1 MTRALSLT
9 ASILLLHAL
18 ATSTQAQSTPYDARG
33 FNSTGSGAWNYGNL
47 PNGSFGIDY
56 AQPLP
61 AGSLVMD
68 QYGMWYAT
76 PTVESAPR
84 AVVAQPAPITRT
96 SGSSSN
102 RAKAK
107 PRYQI
112 PTGSLGW
119 NGANGVILYSPAVR
133 HETYDAGYAR
143 GPYGVV
149 NYGHMSWGWPN
160 GY

>member
-1 MTRALSLT
+1 LT
-9 ASILLLHAL
+9 AAILLSYAL
-18 ATSTQAQSTPYDARG
+18 ATSAQAQSTPYDDGG
-33 FNSTGSGAWNYGNL
+33 FDPTAAGVWNYGTM
-47 PNGSFGIDY
+47 PNGSFGVQY
-56 AQPLP
+56 TQRLG
-61 AGSLVMD
+61 AGSMVMD
-68 QYGMWYAT
+68 QYGLVYET
-76 PTVESAPR
+76 PIVESALR
-84 AVVAQPAPITRT
+84 AAAAQPAPTTRSTSRT
-96 SGSSSN
+96 SGSTSN

-119 NGANGVILYSPAVR
+119 NGANGVILYSPAAR

>member
-1 MTRALSLT
+1 
-9 ASILLLHAL
+9 
-18 ATSTQAQSTPYDARG
+18 
-33 FNSTGSGAWNYGNL
+33 
-47 PNGSFGIDY
+47 
-56 AQPLP
+56 
-61 AGSLVMD
+61 
-68 QYGMWYAT
+68 
-76 PTVESAPR
+76 
-84 AVVAQPAPITRT
+84 VVAQPAPITRT

-119 NGANGVILYSPAVR
+119 NGANGVILYSPAAR

-149 NYGHMSWGWPN
+149 DYGHMSWGWPN